1 MRKFSK
7 NLSSINKKRLYDPE
21 NPIASRDFYVH
32 KTDRGGIYLNLQ
44 KMREKEKYYKNEDFN
59 NVFCKKYYS
68 YDIEIGKSIASNY
81 FCVLRKFKS
90 RKQMLKFWR
99 KYLTAQRNSERR
111 RNTKIKAAECKR
123 SGGASR
129 PDAKARPKKSATSD
143 RKYHIVCV
151 QSDMDEEN

>member
-1 MRKFSK
+1 
-7 NLSSINKKRLYDPE
+7 
-21 NPIASRDFYVH
+21 
-32 KTDRGGIYLNLQ
+32 LNLQ

-81 FCVLRKFKS
+81 FRFLRHFKS

-123 SGGASR
+123 SGGAPS
-129 PDAKARPKKSATSD
+129 PDAKIPLKKKATSD
-143 RKYHIVCV
+143 SKYYVVCV